1 MPSQPSTPGHSD
13 VATTAATSI
22 ATIEA
27 SVNSMSI
34 TQPITNLPSSLTPAP
49 VTVVRSPHPPPEA
62 VVSPQPMSAYQ
73 APPSNVMHQASPQQ
87 QGMPRQQHIGAPELQ
102 ATAVPMEQQLTSGVP
117 TQQQQLPPMSMPQST
132 QVTSLPGALYSQRQT
147 SIPATYH
154 QPPINTH
161 TTIGVTPQVFTS
173 VTGAVSG
180 LPVAPP
186 TFSLP
191 SVPPTISLGPAP
203 ALSQSVSAN

>member
-1 MPSQPSTPGHSD
+1 MPSQPSTPGHSE
-13 VATTAATSI
+13 VATTAASSI

-49 VTVVRSPHPPPEA
+49 VTVVRIPNPNQPSSEA
-62 VVSPQPMSAYQ
+62 VVSPQPMPAYQ

-87 QGMPRQQHIGAPELQ
+87 QGMPTQYIGAPQLQ

-117 TQQQQLPPMSMPQST
+117 TQQQQLSMPQST
-132 QVTSLPGALYSQRQT
+132 QVTSLPGAQYSQRQT
-147 SIPATYH
+147 PVPATYS
-154 QPPINTH
+154 QLPINTH
-161 TTIGVTPQVFTS
+161 MTTGVTPQVFTS
-173 VTGAVSG
+173 ATGAVSG
-180 LPVAPP
+180 LPAAPP

-203 ALSQSVSAN
+203 SLSQSVSAN